1 MVPRPEELPKNTA
14 LGHASVP
21 SQRPFSVRAHARHSP
36 TKETTVKPRVRKVA
50 VIVGASALLGAAGCG
65 ATTQTS
71 TSAAGTS
78 AAARTGGPDVSAL
91 AAKLGVS
98 TSALQKAMQATRPS
112 QPSSGS
118 QSQAQDRAAALAKE
132 LGISEAKVRAAM
144 QSLGPPSGQSQ
155 GNGSAPAAPPSGTT
169 TGSAA

>member
-1 MVPRPEELPKNTA
+1 MM
-14 LGHASVP
+14 
-21 SQRPFSVRAHARHSP
+21 
-36 TKETTVKPRVRKVA
+36 KPRIRRLA
-50 VIVGASALLGAAGCG
+50 VIVGATALVGAAAGCG
-65 ATTQTS
+65 AAKDQS
-71 TSAAGTS
+71 GSASAANANAP
-78 AAARTGGPDVSAL
+78 AAAGQPDLSAL

-118 QSQAQDRAAALAKE
+118 SSTRQDPTAALAKA

-144 QSLGPPSGQSQ
+144 RSLGPPTGQQPQ

-169 TGSAA
+169 SPGTTGSSS